1 MKSSTRPG
9 NTAIMKTVMLSDVC
23 STEHYVNGAE
33 MTRVLSDISFDVF
46 LGEAVGVSAKNI
58 VEAGI
63 LLEII
68 ANVRPYYSGKCVL
81 AEKGMMQEK
90 RVILP
95 HLFYIDT
102 PQMLYNNMNVL
113 EFLSFAALNSNIPD
127 QRRQQVFLDMLISLG
142 LESIALTEIS
152 RLSDTDKLIVE
163 LIVASYS
170 DSSLVVLNALAYDFS
185 DSQIQSIKKIC
196 DVIQARGS
204 ILIGTQQ
211 AKLIGIC
218 CDKVGFIVNGSLRFF
233 GSVSDLCK
241 SWDKVLY
248 LISDSNPEEVVR
260 TLTRAFDKYTY
271 VILGNSI
278 LVYNYSGNP
287 ISDADFMKIVF
298 DNGIKPDNIKINKGR
313 VGNSFEE
320 LSKMHG
326 L

>member
-1 MKSSTRPG
+1 MKDSVRPG
-9 NTAIMKTVMLSDVC
+9 NNTILKTVMLSKVC
-23 STEHYVNGAE
+23 SAEHYVDGAE
-33 MTRVLSDISFDVF
+33 LTRVLSDISFDVF
-46 LGEAVGVSAKNI
+46 TGEAVGISAKNI

-102 PQMLYNNMNVL
+102 PLMLYNNMTVI
-113 EFLSFAALNSNIPD
+113 EFLSFAAVNSNIPD
-127 QRRQQVFLDMLISLG
+127 PRRQQALLDMLIAFG
-142 LESIALTEIS
+142 LESIALTDIA
-152 RLSDTDKLIVE
+152 RLSDTDKIIVE

-170 DSSLVVLNALAYDFS
+170 TSSLVVLNALSFDFS
-185 DSQIQSIKKIC
+185 DSQIRSIKKIC
-196 DVIQARGS
+196 DVIQERGS
-204 ILIGTQQ
+204 IVIGTQQ
-211 AKLIGIC
+211 AKLIGMC
-218 CDKVGFIVNGSLRFF
+218 CDKVAFIVNGTLRFF

-248 LISDSNPEEVVR
+248 LISDSKPEDVVK
-260 TLTRAFDKYTY
+260 TLTRACDKYSY

-278 LVYNYSGNP
+278 LVYNYSESP
-287 ISDADFMKIVF
+287 ISDADFFEIVF

-320 LSKMHG
+320 LSRMHG
-326 L
+326 I

>member
-1 MKSSTRPG
+1 MKTLVRPG
-9 NTAIMKTVMLSDVC
+9 NNTIMKTVMLSDIC
-23 STEHYVNGAE
+23 SAEHYADGAE
-33 MTRVLSDISFDVF
+33 MKRVLSDISFDV
-46 LGEAVGVSAKNI
+46 LMGEAVGISAKNI

-102 PQMLYNNMNVL
+102 PQMLYNNMTVI
-113 EFLSFAALNSNIPD
+113 EFLSFAAVNSNIQED
-127 QRRQQVFLDMLISLG
+127 QRQQTLLDMLTSFG
-142 LESIALTEIS
+142 LESIALTDIA
-152 RLSDTDKLIVE
+152 RLSDTDKIIVE

-170 DSSLVVLNALAYDFS
+170 DSSLVVLNVLFYDFS
-185 DSQIQSIKKIC
+185 DSQIRSIKKIC
-196 DVIQARGS
+196 EVIKERGS
-204 ILIGTQQ
+204 IVIGTQQ
-211 AKLIGIC
+211 AKLIGMC
-218 CDKVGFIVNGSLRFF
+218 CEKVAFVINGSLRYF

-248 LISDSNPEEVVR
+248 LISDSNPEAVVK
-260 TLTRAFDKYTY
+260 TLSRVFDKYTY
-271 VILGNSI
+271 STLGNSI
-278 LVYNYSGNP
+278 LVYNYSNNS
-287 ISDADFMKIVF
+287 ISDADFLRIVF

-320 LSKMHG
+320 LSRMHG